1 MRKLPLIAV
10 LILSIHCYAQ
20 ENAASRWADSVF
32 KTLSRDEQI
41 AQLMVVRLSEK
52 TATGYL
58 YYDSLVMELVKKY
71 NVGGVCLFQ
80 GGPVL
85 QARTINKLQAAAKTP
100 IMMCI
105 DGEWGL
111 GMRYDSILP
120 LPRQMMLGAMQ
131 DPRIMY
137 QYGKI
142 VGNQCKRAGIQVNY
156 APVMDVNN
164 NPDNPV
170 INDRSFGEDKYKVAE
185 YGIQYM
191 KGMQDV
197 GVMACAKHFPGH
209 GDVSVDSHKDLPVIN
224 KTRGQLDSLEL
235 YPFREIFK
243 AGVGSVMIAHLSI
256 PSIDNTPNKPTSISY
271 KNVTELMRNELG
283 YQGLTFTDALGM
295 QGVNKFYPNGA
306 ASVES
311 LVAGND
317 MLCLPNDIPQAIERI
332 KLAIDSGRLS
342 WAAIEAHCRKVLLA
356 KY

>member
-100 IMMCI
+100 ILMCI

-170 INDRSFGEDKYKVAE
+170 IN
-185 YGIQYM
+185 
-191 KGMQDV
+191 
-197 GVMACAKHFPGH
+197 
-209 GDVSVDSHKDLPVIN
+209 
-224 KTRGQLDSLEL
+224 
-235 YPFREIFK
+235 
-243 AGVGSVMIAHLSI
+243 
-256 PSIDNTPNKPTSISY
+256 
-271 KNVTELMRNELG
+271 
-283 YQGLTFTDALGM
+283 
-295 QGVNKFYPNGA
+295 
-306 ASVES
+306 
-311 LVAGND
+311 
-317 MLCLPNDIPQAIERI
+317 
-332 KLAIDSGRLS
+332 
-342 WAAIEAHCRKVLLA
+342 
-356 KY
+356 